1 MEKNKSKKKRIIII
15 IAVILVIFAL
25 LTVFAVSC
33 MSKAVNQDIMNSA
46 FTENETVKIEKQDIV
61 NSISVSGSVQG
72 ESLVKITSS
81 LNLKIAELNVGL
93 GDFVKKG
100 DVLCVFDSSS
110 LQDEYDA
117 LKESVDKN
125 SEMNQNIHNINQRNL
140 ENAKIE
146 KDAALAQAQR
156 AIDEAVAARDNANNK
171 YAGLV
176 ETYNNASAE
185 KDKWYNALQISAD
198 EAEYERN
205 NLEYQSA
212 LQAFEAAKAEM
223 NALGDQLS
231 SYESAVQTAKDAYGT
246 AERSANAAIDSAQDT
261 INAEKFSTDNS
272 SQIQLD
278 KLAEQI
284 KSCTLTAPESGIITS
299 LNAAEGSIPTTDAIM
314 TIEDNSR
321 LKISAQIKET
331 DILRIK
337 TGMSAVIKTS
347 ATSDTEFPGTVTK
360 VVNIFNKGDIMTQDE
375 GGYTAE
381 ITVDEAADNLF
392 IGMNAKIQIIADEK
406 KDVLAVPYDS
416 IIEESEGNYVI
427 YIARRQDDGIYKAEK
442 VNVEKG
448 IEGDYYTEVISDE
461 IKEGDFVVTSER
473 AMRDGAVVHVEAG
486 GSNE

>member
-33 MSKAVNQDIMNSA
+33 MSKAVNHGFMDSA
-46 FTENETVKIEKQDIV
+46 FSENETVKIEKQDIV

-72 ESLVKITSS
+72 ENLVKITSS

-93 GDFVKKG
+93 GDYVKKG
-100 DVLCVFDSSS
+100 DVLCVFDSSA

-125 SEMNQNIHNINQRNL
+125 SEMNESIHNINQRNL

-146 KDAALAQAQR
+146 KEAALAQAQR

-185 KDKWYNALQISAD
+185 KDKWYNALQMSAD

-231 SYESAVQTAKDAYGT
+231 SYDSAVQTAKDAYGT

-261 INAEKFSTDNS
+261 VNAEKFSTDNS
-272 SQIQLD
+272 SQTQLD

-284 KSCTLTAPESGIITS
+284 KSCTVTAPESGIITS

-347 ATSDTEFPGTVTK
+347 ATSDAEFPGTVTK

-381 ITVDEAADNLF
+381 ITVDEASDNLF

-416 IIEESEGNYVI
+416 ITEESEGKYVI
-427 YIARRQDDGIYKAEK
+427 YIARRQDDGIYKAES

-473 AMRDGAVVHVEAG
+473 AMRDGAVVQVEAG
-486 GSNE
+486 GINE